1 MIGVVVCTHAG
12 LSQALLD
19 SARMILGTFDNALAV
34 SVDSGDSPERI
45 QERLHEAVSE
55 VDGGGGVLVL
65 CDMFGGTPSNMS
77 LSLLSDTVEVITGVN
92 LPMLL
97 KLHSSREGG
106 LKEVAEEVQTYGR
119 ENILVAGALLQS
131 RGGGS

>member
-1 MIGVVVCTHAG
+1 MIGVVICTHAE
-12 LSQALLD
+12 LSKALLD
-19 SARMILGTFDNALAV
+19 SALMILGSFENVVAV
-34 SVDSGDSPERI
+34 SVDSGDSPEHI
-45 QERLHEAVSE
+45 QERLKEAVE
-55 VDGGGGVLVL
+55 QVNTGAGVLVL

-97 KLHSSREGG
+97 KLHSSRHGA

-119 ENILVAGALLQS
+119 DNILVAGALLQN
-131 RGGGS
+131 RGGAS